1 MAPTIGRAVDSV
13 INQSYEDWEM
23 IIVDNGGDEAF
34 DVSMAAYSGDA
45 RLKIYRGTFPDRS
58 EARNHGILQSSG
70 DFITFL
76 DADDALAPG
85 YLSAFEEIFSR
96 KPECIAISDIMK
108 MEDGRKSHW
117 KKASLFDGN
126 RLRYAANEGNITFA
140 AKREYFLELPFRYD
154 YWEDKLWLGLVGENV
169 DFVFTSKPSY
179 HYYIT
184 SKIYTED
191 DFRHTMAF
199 ELHAMD
205 TLYDEISDDYGKAY
219 PKSAALNDF
228 YIKKSYVA
236 LACGYRDIAREL
248 IFKKVKL
255 IGGLYTLLRIVKLRM
270 MYLWRKF

>member
-45 RLKIYRGTFPDRS
+45 RIKIYRGTFPDRS
-58 EARNHGILQSSG
+58 EARNYGILQSSG

-108 MEDGRKSHW
+108 IEDGRKSHW

-154 YWEDKLWLGLVGENV
+154 YWEDKLWLGLVGEKV
-169 DFVFTSKPSY
+169 DFVFTGKPLY

-191 DFRHTMAF
+191 DFRHSMAI
-199 ELHAMD
+199 ELCALD
-205 TLYDEISDDYGKAY
+205 TLYDEINVDYGKAY
-219 PKSAALNDF
+219 PKPVALNDF

-236 LACGYRDIAREL
+236 LACGYREVAHRL
-248 IFKKVKL
+248 IFGKVRVR
-255 IGGLYTLLRIVKLRM
+255 GGLRTFLRVMKLRM